1 MSPFHS
7 GSIPMRTIFFPAAVF
22 LICLYASL
30 ACAAPDMK
38 FTSTQF
44 DFGEVYQGEK
54 VLHSFEFVNAG
65 QDPLLIDRVR
75 SSCGCTAVLISE
87 KNLDP
92 GAKGQVQ
99 ANFDSTRFRGTVSK
113 TIYLYSNDPV
123 KPVVQLKIKGEVIE
137 IVAVEPKQVNFGT
150 VAGDQT
156 LVSKVILRNQG
167 EKPLTLGPPSTTAI
181 ELQAD
186 MPKTVLAKGE
196 EVSLDLM
203 LSPKPGTER
212 FSGYV
217 LVPVDGVPKNQ
228 LRIPVY
234 AAISK

>member
-1 MSPFHS
+1 
-7 GSIPMRTIFFPAAVF
+7 MRTIVCTVVVF
-22 LICLYASL
+22 LIGLYASL
-30 ACAAPDMK
+30 ACAAPDMA

-44 DFGEVYQGEK
+44 DFGKVFQGDK
-54 VLHSFEFVNAG
+54 VLHTFEFVNAG

-75 SSCGCTAVLISE
+75 SSCGCTAVLVSE
-87 KNLDP
+87 KNLAP

-99 ANFDSTRFRGTVSK
+99 ANFDSARFRGTVSK

-123 KPVVQLKIKGEVIE
+123 KPVMQLKIKGEVIE
-137 IVAVEPKQVNFGT
+137 IVAVEPEQVNFGT

-156 LVSKVILRNQG
+156 LVSKVVFRNQG
-167 EKPLTLGPPSTTAI
+167 ENQLTLGKPSTTAI
-181 ELQAD
+181 ELQAE
-186 MPKTVLAKGE
+186 MSETILAKGE
-196 EVSLDLM
+196 EITLELM
-203 LSPKPGTER
+203 LSPKPGTTR

-234 AAISK
+234 AVIRK

>member
-1 MSPFHS
+1 
-7 GSIPMRTIFFPAAVF
+7 MRTVVCPVMVI
-22 LICLYASL
+22 LICLYATLS
-30 ACAAPDMK
+30 CAVPDME

-54 VLHSFEFVNAG
+54 VLHAFEFVNAG

-75 SSCGCTAVLISE
+75 SSCGCTAVLLSD
-87 KNLDP
+87 KNLAP

-113 TIYLYSNDPV
+113 TIYLYSNDPA
-123 KPVVQLKIKGEVIE
+123 KPVMQLKIKGEVIE
-137 IVAVEPKQVNFGT
+137 IIAVEPEQVNFGT
-150 VAGDQT
+150 VAGDQS
-156 LVSKVILRNQG
+156 LVSKVVLRNQG
-167 EKPLTLGPPSTTAI
+167 EKPLTLGPPSTTAA
-181 ELQAD
+181 ELQAE
-186 MPKTVLAKGE
+186 MSKTILAKGE
-196 EVSLDLM
+196 EVSIELM
-203 LSPKPGTER
+203 LSPKPGTVR

-234 AAISK
+234 AAIRK